1 MPDGSLSLPA
11 RLSLL
16 AWDPAR
22 PGATDTA
29 RHHHLVRA
37 GALTEL
43 AQRGLLVDDEGIAT
57 PVDLDARTGD
67 AVLDGLLDLVRESM
81 PHRWRTW
88 VRLHARVTFDA
99 VREQLVAEGYLR
111 AEKRRVLGV
120 FPSVEYVLARVAAA
134 RALHEETRYVLEG
147 PVPAGE
153 VSERDA
159 AVAALAAAA
168 ELRAFAPRTSE
179 PRAFEPRTRGPRAVG
194 SAVTGA
200 RREDRIAEL
209 AGRCGGAAPGLR
221 KIVGEVWGAV
231 SAETARSV
239 ASAGG

>member
-1 MPDGSLSLPA
+1 MPA
-11 RLSLL
+11 RLCLL

-43 AQRGLLVDDEGIAT
+43 AQRGLLVDDEGVAT

-111 AEKRRVLGV
+111 AEKKRVLGV
-120 FPSVEYVLARVAAA
+120 FPSVEYVLARAAA
-134 RALHEETRYVLEG
+134 AQLLREETRYVLEG
-147 PVPAGE
+147 PVPASE
-153 VSERDA
+153 VAERDA

-168 ELRAFAPRTSE
+168 ELRALGA
-179 PRAFEPRTRGPRAVG
+179 RAFE
-194 SAVTGA
+194 SAGTGA
-200 RREDRIAEL
+200 RREDRITEL
-209 AGRCGGAAPGLR
+209 TERGGAAVPGLR

-231 SAETARSV
+231 SAETARAV
-239 ASAGG
+239 ASADG